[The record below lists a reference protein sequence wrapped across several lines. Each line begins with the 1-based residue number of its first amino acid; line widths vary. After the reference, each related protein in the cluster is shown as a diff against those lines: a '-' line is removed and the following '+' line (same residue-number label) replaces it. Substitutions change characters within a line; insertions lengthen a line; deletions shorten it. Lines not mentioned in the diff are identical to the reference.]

1 MVYGELRAESTVPG
15 SEVCGGVGG
24 VGVLSSVCVCGGVG
38 VLSSVCVEGWVVW
51 VCYLVCVWRGGWCGC
66 VI

>member
-1 MVYGELRAESTVPG
+1 MVW
-15 SEVCGGVGG
+15 VCY
-24 VGVLSSVCVCGGVG
+24 LVCVCGGVG

>member
-24 VGVLSSVCVCGGVG
+24 VGVLSSVCV
-38 VLSSVCVEGWVVW
+38 
-51 VCYLVCVWRGGWCGC
+51 WRGGC

>member
-15 SEVCGGVGG
+15 SEVCV
-24 VGVLSSVCVCGGVG
+24 VCA
-38 VLSSVCVEGWVVW
+38 
-51 VCYLVCVWRGGWCGC
+51 CVWGVD